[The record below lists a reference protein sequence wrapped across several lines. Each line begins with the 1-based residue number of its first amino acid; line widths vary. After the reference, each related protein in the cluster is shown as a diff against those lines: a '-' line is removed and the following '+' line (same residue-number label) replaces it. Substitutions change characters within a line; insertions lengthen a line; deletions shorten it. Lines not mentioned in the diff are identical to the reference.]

1 MRLLKFSVLS
11 LLMLFSAQVFSA
23 GSPLPTLRTAANNM
37 IASLEKNKS
46 QLKSRQVIS
55 RIVAQNLMPV
65 IDQTRMAQLVVGRD
79 AWSKASASERNA
91 FIQSF
96 RQMVIS
102 TYAAALASYDG
113 DTIKFYPMRGQGGST
128 AVVRSVIVRRTGQ
141 TIGITYNCRLVGGR
155 WKVYDFSIENVS
167 MVNSYRSQFA
177 SIVSQKGLSGL
188 VAQMRARRR

>member
-1 MRLLKFSVLS
+1 MRFFKFSILS
-11 LLMLFSAQVFSA
+11 IMMLFSAQVFSA
-23 GSPLPTLRTAANNM
+23 SSPLPTLKTAANNM

-46 QLKSRQVIS
+46 QLKSRKVIS
-55 RIVAQNLMPV
+55 QIVAQNLMPV
-65 IDQTRMAQLVVGRD
+65 VDQTRMAQLVIGRT
-79 AWSKASASERNA
+79 AWSKASVTERNA

-113 DTIKFYPMRGQGGST
+113 DKIKFYPMRGQGGST

-141 TIGITYNCRLVGGR
+141 TIAISYNCRLVGSR

-188 VAQMRARRR
+188 VAQMRSRRR